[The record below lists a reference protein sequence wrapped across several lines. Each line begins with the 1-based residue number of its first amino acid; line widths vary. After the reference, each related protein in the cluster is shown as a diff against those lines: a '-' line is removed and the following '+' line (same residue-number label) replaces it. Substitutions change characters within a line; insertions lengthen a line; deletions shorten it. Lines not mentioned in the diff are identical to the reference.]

1 MLDNGKRKGLFLLKL
16 TQKELNHLVFLS
28 EVVLTGRKKSLMD
41 ETLQCLLYIVKS
53 LEEVELP
60 DSVARQIERLT
71 ALIEADLRDE
81 NERMQEIRGHLDWM
95 QKKERNSSM
104 PPS

>member
-28 EVVLTGRKKSLMD
+28 EVVLTGKKKSLMD

-53 LEEVELP
+53 LEEVDLP
-60 DSVARQIERLT
+60 DSVVGQIERLT
-71 ALIEADLRDE
+71 ALIEADLREE

-104 PPS
+104 PS

>member
-28 EVVLTGRKKSLMD
+28 EVVLTGKKKSLMD

-60 DSVARQIERLT
+60 DSVVGQIERLT

-104 PPS
+104 PS

>member
-28 EVVLTGRKKSLMD
+28 EVVLTGNKKSLMD

-60 DSVARQIERLT
+60 DSVVGQIERLT
-71 ALIEADLRDE
+71 ALIEADLREE

-95 QKKERNSSM
+95 QKRERNSSM
-104 PPS
+104 PS

>member
-1 MLDNGKRKGLFLLKL
+1 MKL

-28 EVVLTGRKKSLMD
+28 EVVLTGKKKSLMD

-71 ALIEADLRDE
+71 ALIEADLREE

-95 QKKERNSSM
+95 QKKERNSSA
-104 PPS
+104 PS

>member
-28 EVVLTGRKKSLMD
+28 EVVLTGKKKSLMD

-60 DSVARQIERLT
+60 DSVVGQIERLT
-71 ALIEADLRDE
+71 ALIEADLREE

-104 PPS
+104 PS

>member
-1 MLDNGKRKGLFLLKL
+1 MKL
-16 TQKELNHLVFLS
+16 TQEELNHLVFLS
-28 EVVLTGRKKSLMD
+28 EVVLTGNKKSLMD

-60 DSVARQIERLT
+60 DSVVGQIERLIG
-71 ALIEADLRDE
+71 LIEADLRDE

-95 QKKERNSSM
+95 QKRERNSSM
-104 PPS
+104 PK

>member
-1 MLDNGKRKGLFLLKL
+1 MKL
-16 TQKELNHLVFLS
+16 TQEELNHLVFLS
-28 EVVLTGRKKSLMD
+28 EVVLTGNKKSLMD

-60 DSVARQIERLT
+60 DSVVGQIERLIG
-71 ALIEADLRDE
+71 LIEADLRDE

-95 QKKERNSSM
+95 QKRERNSSI
-104 PPS
+104 PK